1 MQNITNKLQDMQPL
15 FLDSNKDQFIQKV
28 EKNKYAIYCNYFSY
42 ELRTINFKELQW
54 YLRVNKDD
62 CALVDLNSSLTGTT
76 SKNITVQELSKFNS
90 YDDYL
95 EYKIIC
101 ELEEAEYNKSIPS
114 PEKTIKKT
122 TMGKNVM
129 QVLLLLKKEL
139 TNIQETTYSLFNFL
153 AASINSSFIFIV
165 ALILSLFFSSQETI
179 VSNKDNKTSVLSY
192 SKNIP
197 SVKRFYFVLKL
208 VNLSFITYLVTIK
221 GIDNWFIW

>member
-15 FLDSNKDQFIQKV
+15 FLDSNKEQFIQKV
-28 EKNKYAIYCNYFSY
+28 EKNKYAIYCSYFSY

-62 CALVDLNSSLTGTT
+62 CALLDLNSSLTGTT

-101 ELEEAEYNKSIPS
+101 ELEEVEYNKSVSS
-114 PEKTIKKT
+114 PEKI
-122 TMGKNVM
+122 TMSKNVM
-129 QVLLLLKKEL
+129 SALLLAKKEI
-139 TNIQETTYSLFNFL
+139 TNIKETINQVINFSIQALDYSFTVLT
-153 AASINSSFIFIV
+153 
-165 ALILSLFFSSQETI
+165 ALILSLFFSSKVNLET
-179 VSNKDNKTSVLSY
+179 NKNNKTTVLSF
-192 SKNIP
+192 SKNVP

-221 GIDNWFIW
+221 GIDNLLIG

>member
-15 FLDSNKDQFIQKV
+15 FLDSNKEQFIQKV

-101 ELEEAEYNKSIPS
+101 DLEEVEYNKSIAS
-114 PEKTIKKT
+114 PKRTVKKT
-122 TMGKNVM
+122 TMSKKVM
-129 QVLLLLKKEL
+129 EVLLLLKKEL
-139 TNIQETTYSLFNFL
+139 TNIQETINQVINFSIQALDYSFTVLT
-153 AASINSSFIFIV
+153 
-165 ALILSLFFSSQETI
+165 ALILSLFFSNKEQIET
-179 VSNKDNKTSVLSY
+179 NKDSIETVLSL
-192 SKNIP
+192 SKNAP

-221 GIDNWFIW
+221 GIDNLLIG